1 MSNGTATH
9 RATDRPGPRE
19 ETAIPDEELRR
30 LLLDLGSARQWAEEG
45 RVSLGYAIMLRG
57 MTRAERALLAG
68 DPWAAELMRC
78 WRASLDDFCEQ
89 YGAGDDS

>member
-1 MSNGTATH
+1 
-9 RATDRPGPRE
+9 
-19 ETAIPDEELRR
+19 
-30 LLLDLGSARQWAEEG
+30 
-45 RVSLGYAIMLRG
+45 MLRG

-78 WRASLDDFCEQ
+78 WRASLDDFSQQ